1 MQTKTVLA
9 HSLFAALAAFA
20 AGAAQLP
27 WESVVEPESPKPYE
41 KTAANEL
48 KEYLKRVFEGGELSV
63 DGARDVR
70 FHVGDTQFARERG
83 LAPTSFKDEE
93 WAIKSFGGDVVLAGG
108 GSRGT
113 LYAVFH
119 FLEDCCGVRWW
130 FTGDEDVP
138 ERLMLNLPSLDRRGK
153 PFFMSRNVFVG
164 DGLDCRT
171 AVRRRLNGMRGDI
184 PPELGGGF
192 VTGSPHHCHV
202 WDRYV
207 PWEQYGRAHPE
218 WVSLVGGERRGGMSR
233 GQLCLTNPEVVDLVE
248 KGVRESIASDRER
261 VKREPRRSVPLM
273 YDLSMNDNMSYCQ
286 CANCAAETAKY
297 GHSGL
302 QLKFANEIARRI
314 GRDCPELKFSM
325 LAYLYSEPAPTGGV
339 RADDN
344 VVVRLCTTRQNM
356 AGGINDADNAF
367 VHDLVESWRPFA
379 RNLFIWD
386 YAILYRTPVRGFPFA
401 SEFHIPGRY
410 RFFAENNVTG
420 VFLEHEE
427 PHRPDM
433 YELKFYLETQMMEDP
448 FQKPSRLYADFMTRY
463 YGRAAGKIKE
473 ARARLDAI
481 RRERKAFIYWFPS
494 FNAYNFV
501 KDEEIDEMERLF
513 GEAAAIA
520 AGDAKLERRVARAKS
535 SMDRLRD
542 YRKTFGHLHA
552 PEDGVSETPFFDFPV
567 DAGPYVYELHD
578 RTRTLFS
585 CVEDAELGGRKA
597 WRLDVDIA
605 KSSYYDMPFEMGVYD
620 FVEKRQVVKQRWERP
635 AGPGYNWYDLGEVD
649 LPESFIV
656 HFTRAW
662 AIDTPAG
669 APGLAKSRRGVK
681 ALVKFTGPKYFEG
694 STESNAVYIARTVF
708 Y

>member
-1 MQTKTVLA
+1 M
-9 HSLFAALAAFA
+9 FAALAAFA

-207 PWEQYGRAHPE
+207 PWEKYGREHPE
-218 WVSLVGGERRGGMSR
+218 WFSLVGGERRGGMSR

-448 FQKPSRLYADFMTRY
+448 
-463 YGRAAGKIKE
+463 
-473 ARARLDAI
+473 
-481 RRERKAFIYWFPS
+481 
-494 FNAYNFV
+494 
-501 KDEEIDEMERLF
+501 
-513 GEAAAIA
+513 
-520 AGDAKLERRVARAKS
+520 
-535 SMDRLRD
+535 
-542 YRKTFGHLHA
+542 
-552 PEDGVSETPFFDFPV
+552 
-567 DAGPYVYELHD
+567 
-578 RTRTLFS
+578 
-585 CVEDAELGGRKA
+585 
-597 WRLDVDIA
+597 
-605 KSSYYDMPFEMGVYD
+605 
-620 FVEKRQVVKQRWERP
+620 
-635 AGPGYNWYDLGEVD
+635 
-649 LPESFIV
+649 
-656 HFTRAW
+656 
-662 AIDTPAG
+662 
-669 APGLAKSRRGVK
+669 
-681 ALVKFTGPKYFEG
+681 
-694 STESNAVYIARTVF
+694 
-708 Y
+708 